1 MCELFAMSA
10 GQNYTAQDYLPP
22 FADRARANISGWGIG
37 FFRGSQVHI
46 EKSHE
51 EVYPGA
57 QVHDSFRRLARVIGS
72 RIILSHI
79 RCPKSGHRKESHA
92 QPLSAEFLDHQWL
105 FISKVDSPKILT
117 YQSPKPLLAE
127 ELLAARVFEFIRD
140 EMESGLDS
148 QPRQSLY
155 QVLALG
161 CKKLIT
167 DYPGRYIF
175 FLANETVLFAFLNHS
190 QVLTYQDPKSRG
202 DLLVLTTVTG
212 GLTSHPD
219 NWCSFAQQNPSRSQ
233 GRILMISGA
242 DLLYLGHI

>member
-51 EVYPGA
+51 EVYPGD
-57 QVHDSFRRLARVIGS
+57 QMHDSFRRLARVIGS

-79 RCPKSGHRKESHA
+79 RCPKSGHQKESHA
-92 QPLSAEFLDHQWL
+92 QPLTDHFLDHNWL
-105 FISKVDSPKILT
+105 FIMSGESQKFVG
-117 YQSPKPLLAE
+117 YQSPRPLMSE
-127 ELLAARVFEFIRD
+127 KLLAARVFEFIRD
-140 EMESGLDS
+140 EMESGLVS

-167 DYPGRYIF
+167 NYPGRYTF

-190 QVLTYQDPKSRG
+190 QVLTYQDPKARG

-212 GLTSHPD
+212 GLISHPD
-219 NWCSFAQQNPSRSQ
+219 NWCSFSQQNSSQ
-233 GRILMISGA
+233 GQILIISGA
-242 DLLYLGHI
+242 DLLHLGHL